1 MKKTIFY
8 LGIILFSGISLQAQ
22 SAFEV
27 TVTGEKNGRSVFFFP
42 GFACTGEV
50 WDETIPEISKDY
62 KCYVFTFA
70 GFGNVPPLKGNWL
83 KTIQE
88 EIVDFIKDEKIENPV
103 LVGHSFGGTL
113 SYSLAISHPDLFAQ
127 IIAVDALPGLAA
139 LMIPGYDGEEI
150 PYENPYSTQLL
161 NMKEEE
167 FNFMVAQQV
176 QFMCLN
182 QDKHS
187 FLSEM
192 IKAADRN
199 TYVNGYID
207 MMNVDIRA
215 DMDKIKIPVTV
226 LAATFPDLETVKKTY
241 EDQFKKLPSADIR
254 YAENA
259 AHFIMFDQPDWFLQN
274 LRQSLKQHEKRTGF

>member
-70 GFGNVPPLKGNWL
+70 GIGNVPPLKGNWL

-88 EIVDFIKDEKIENPV
+88 EIVDFIKVEKIENPV

>member
-207 MMNVDIRA
+207 MMNVDIRD

>member
-113 SYSLAISHPDLFAQ
+113 SYSLAIFHPDLFAQ